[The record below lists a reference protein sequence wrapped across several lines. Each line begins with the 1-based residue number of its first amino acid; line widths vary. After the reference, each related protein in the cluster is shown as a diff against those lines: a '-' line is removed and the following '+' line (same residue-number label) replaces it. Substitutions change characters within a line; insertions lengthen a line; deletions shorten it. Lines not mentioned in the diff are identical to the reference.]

1 MTSLSARASSL
12 SVTPFSDLE
21 LSRRLERAE
30 GYACVDYVDAR
41 RRIFPDSGAEWI
53 ECAGAY
59 AAFDGVESPITQTFG
74 LGLSEEFSPAALD
87 TIERF
92 FIDRGAPVFH
102 EVSPFAGIDALNLL
116 CERRYRPIEL
126 SSVMYRTTEETP
138 PIPEGPIS
146 VRVVPPDET
155 ALWNDVSTRGWA
167 AEHPEYAGFFRDHGA
182 ISAARKQSV
191 CFLALYEGIPGA
203 AGALSIHAGVALCA
217 GSSTVPELRRR
228 GLQAALLHE
237 RMLYAHQHGCDIAM
251 MVAQPGSN
259 SHRNAERQGFQ
270 IAYTRTKWKL
280 QS

>member
-1 MTSLSARASSL
+1 LTSSSARASGL

-30 GYACVDYVDAR
+30 GYACVDYVDSR
-41 RRIFPDSGAEWI
+41 RRIFPDSGADWI

-59 AAFDGVESPITQTFG
+59 AAFDGVDSPITQTFG
-74 LGLSEEFSPAALD
+74 LGLEELTPAALE

-116 CERRYRPIEL
+116 CERGYRPIEL
-126 SSVMYRTTEETP
+126 SSVMYRATEETP
-138 PIPEGPIS
+138 PILKGPTS
-146 VRVVPPDET
+146 VRVVPPEET
-155 ALWNDVSTRGWA
+155 ALWNDISTRGWA
-167 AEHPEYAGFFRDHGA
+167 AEHPEYADFFRDHGA

-191 CFLALYEGIPGA
+191 CFLALYEGTPGA
-203 AGALSIHAGVALCA
+203 AGALSIHEGVALFA

-237 RMLYAHQHGCDIAM
+237 RMRYAHEHGCDLAM

-259 SHRNAERQGFQ
+259 SQRNAERQGFQ
-270 IAYTRTKWKL
+270 IAYTRVKWKL
-280 QS
+280 SRD

>member
-1 MTSLSARASSL
+1 LTSSSARASGL

-30 GYACVDYVDAR
+30 GYACVDYVDSR
-41 RRIFPDSGAEWI
+41 RRIFPDSGADWI

-59 AAFDGVESPITQTFG
+59 AAFDGVDPPITQTFG
-74 LGLSEEFSPAALD
+74 LGLEELTPAALE

-116 CERRYRPIEL
+116 CERGYRPIEL
-126 SSVMYRTTEETP
+126 SSVMYRATEETP
-138 PIPEGPIS
+138 PILKGPTS
-146 VRVVPPDET
+146 VRVVPPEET
-155 ALWNDVSTRGWA
+155 ALWNDISTRGWA
-167 AEHPEYAGFFRDHGA
+167 AEHPEYADFFRDHGA

-191 CFLALYEGIPGA
+191 CFLALYEGTPGA
-203 AGALSIHAGVALCA
+203 AGALSIHEGVALFA

-237 RMLYAHQHGCDIAM
+237 RMRYAHEHGCDLAM

-259 SHRNAERQGFQ
+259 SQRNAERQGFQ
-270 IAYTRTKWKL
+270 IAYTRVKWKL
-280 QS
+280 SRD